1 MLDFENLGKY
11 REGGRIE
18 AKKAT
23 GGLPDSIWETYSA
36 FANAEGG
43 IILLG
48 VIETADK
55 SLEAIGLPDPEG
67 LIMDFWA
74 MVNNPDIASVNILS
88 DKNVTM
94 ETIDGKTIAAIA
106 VPKASLED
114 RPVFVYGDLIRGT
127 YIRRGEGDFRCTAE
141 DIQNMIEAAPEIR
154 SAYPSCGGSG

>member
-1 MLDFENLGKY
+1 MFDFENLSKY
-11 REGGRIE
+11 RENNRIE

-36 FANAEGG
+36 FANTEGG

-55 SLEAIGLPDPEG
+55 SLQAIDLPDPEG

-88 DKNVTM
+88 DKNVTL
-94 ETIDGKTIAAIA
+94 ENVDGKNIVAIT
-106 VPKASLED
+106 VPKAPPEEW
-114 RPVFVYGDLIRGT
+114 PVFVYRDLMHGI
-127 YIRRGEGDFRCTAE
+127 YIRRGEGDFRCTPAE
-141 DIQNMIEAAPEIR
+141 IQTMIR
-154 SAYPSCGGSG
+154 KK

>member
-1 MLDFENLGKY
+1 MFDFENLSKY

-48 VIETADK
+48 VIELPDK
-55 SLEAIGLPDPEG
+55 SLQAIDLPDPKG
-67 LIMDFWA
+67 LIMDVWA
-74 MVNNPDIASVNILS
+74 MVNNPDIVSANILS

-94 ETIDGKTIAAIA
+94 ETIDGKTIVAVT
-106 VPKASLED
+106 VPKAPAEE
-114 RPVFVYGDLIRGT
+114 RPVFIYGDLIRGT
-127 YIRRGEGDFRCTAE
+127 YIRRGEGDFRCSPTE
-141 DIQNMIEAAPEIR
+141 IQTMIHRR
-154 SAYPSCGGSG
+154 SGGKTVLA

>member
-1 MLDFENLGKY
+1 MFDFEHLNKY

-48 VIETADK
+48 VIESKDK
-55 SLEAIGLPDPEG
+55 SLQAIDLPDPDG

-74 MVNNPDIASVNILS
+74 MVNNPDIVSANILS
-88 DKNVTM
+88 NKNVTT
-94 ETIDGKTIAAIA
+94 EDIGGKTIVAIT
-106 VPKASLED
+106 VPKASPEE
-114 RPVFVYGDLIRGT
+114 RPVFIYGDLFQGT
-127 YIRRGEGDFRCTAE
+127 YVRRGEGDFRCSPAE
-141 DIQNMIEAAPEIR
+141 VQTMIHKK
-154 SAYPSCGGSG
+154 SGSETTLA